1 MSKKPNISGGGANTN
16 INGLSFEG
24 RTNLLDAFKKHENFQ
39 VNENK
44 EIMVD
49 GIVIGLYVEKHD
61 LYKKFL
67 KPNGVKWEDCISSKL
82 LPDSVFIN
90 YITKTIYI
98 GEKKFQENS
107 GSVDEKLQTGLFK
120 KEQYIKLMM
129 GLGYKVEY
137 YFLLNDW
144 FLKEKYRDVKE
155 FIVKY
160 GCKYFINEIPFNEL
174 GL

>member
-1 MSKKPNISGGGANTN
+1 MNKETKTYGGGANTN

-24 RTNLLDAFKKHENFQ
+24 RTNLLDAFKRHENFQ
-39 VNENK
+39 VNKND
-44 EIMVD
+44 EITVD
-49 GIVIGLYVEKHD
+49 GIVIGLYVEKHG

-90 YITKTIYI
+90 FNTKTIYV
-98 GEKKFQENS
+98 GEKKYQENS
-107 GSVDEKLQTGLFK
+107 GSVDEKLQTCQFK
-120 KEQYIKLMM
+120 KNQYTKLVKNI
-129 GLGYKVEY
+129 GFKVEY
-137 YFLLNDW
+137 YFLLNEW

-155 FIVKY
+155 YIVHC
-160 GCKYFINEIPFNEL
+160 GCKYYINEIPINEL